1 MNKPFIILTL
11 LSSVLYLQTSA
22 MLKNELAL
30 VTKAISATKSHSIL
44 SQKDNAHTY
53 RFFST
58 SLQQK
63 IKTSLKKELKPNLIT
78 ENQIQ
83 LGKGHGARLATGLNT
98 LVSATSINYDR
109 WFNMVEVAGCTE
121 TSLNHNLF
129 TSIDPFL
136 ASGGIGIAAAIGLI
150 ILCDDD
156 EEDSSSSKDNTTNTT
171 KEVDKT
177 IK

>member
-1 MNKPFIILTL
+1 MNTRLLVLIS
-11 LSSVLYLQTSA
+11 LSSVWYNLNQA

-30 VTKAISATKSHSIL
+30 LTKVVTATKNHSIL
-44 SQKDNAHTY
+44 SQKDNAHTP

-58 SLQQK
+58 LLQSK
-63 IKTSLKKELKPNLIT
+63 NKTSLKKELKPNLIK

-83 LGKGHGARLATGLNT
+83 LSKGRGARLATGLTT
-98 LVSATSINYDR
+98 LGSAISINYDR
-109 WFNMVEVAGCTE
+109 WFNMMEVAGCTE

-156 EEDSSSSKDNTTNTT
+156 EEDSFSSKDNTTNTT
-171 KEVDKT
+171 K
-177 IK
+177 